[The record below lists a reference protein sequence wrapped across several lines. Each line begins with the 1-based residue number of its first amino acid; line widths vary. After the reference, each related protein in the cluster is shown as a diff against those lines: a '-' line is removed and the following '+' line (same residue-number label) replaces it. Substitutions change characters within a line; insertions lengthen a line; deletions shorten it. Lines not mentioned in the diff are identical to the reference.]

1 MGSEKTELLG
11 VCQPHDRF
19 LLFLSNRLMLIIN
32 SGIDLISLDPFG
44 YSWFHSPSIHGFRPI
59 IFHQT
64 LEVLRFAPTERG
76 STILVYMPRAPR
88 RMKGQVLMIFCQ
100 NPKSYWISVYVVF
113 SKWCSYQVAKKSCHQ
128 NFSHFEFWS
137 HRSSPCG
144 FGVFDAHFPWL
155 ADQLML
161 SRCGLWQAWIPR
173 PYSFN
178 QFNPSLRW
186 STRIFST
193 ILRCVFEVYSLCKA
207 SLALGATCCAW
218 SAEPSIAAFFG
229 SEIQSQLIEPTPIHH
244 IVCGNFRTSSSCQ
257 VGVFLFLTASPA
269 DFNKTIRDCPK
280 SLSCQTNWAVFEP
293 PVDD

>member
-186 STRIFST
+186 STRIDYYFAMCFWSLQFVQNFLGFGCNLLRMISWTIHSCLFWFRDSEPIDRADSHSSHCVWELQNIQFMSGWCFS
-193 ILRCVFEVYSLCKA
+193 
-207 SLALGATCCAW
+207 
-218 SAEPSIAAFFG
+218 FFN
-229 SEIQSQLIEPTPIHH
+229 S
-244 IVCGNFRTSSSCQ
+244 FSS
-257 VGVFLFLTASPA
+257 GF
-269 DFNKTIRDCPK
+269 
-280 SLSCQTNWAVFEP
+280 
-293 PVDD
+293 